1 MARELTTLVTGGR
14 FYEGPRW
21 HDGQWWVSDFYRGA
35 VFTVTTDGVETKQF
49 DVAEQPSGM
58 GWLPDGSLV
67 VVSMKDRHLLRRG
80 PDGSVEHYA
89 DLSSVAG
96 GHLNDMVVDEHGR
109 VYVGNFGF
117 DLMGGEAMAPADLAR
132 VDPDGAITVVA
143 EGLDFPNGA
152 LITPDGSTLIV
163 AETTGAGFVAFT
175 ITDDGSLTDRR
186 VWGSMGEVPETT
198 DVMEALGLG
207 LPAPDGCTLDA
218 DGHIWFADAVGSR
231 VARVAPGGE
240 IVESVP
246 MPEGLGAFACQLG
259 GEDGRTLLICA
270 APDFFEHNR
279 AVADEAVLLT
289 MQVDVPHAGRP

>member
-21 HDGQWWVSDFYRGA
+21 HDGQWWVSDFYRRA
-35 VFTVTTDGVETKQF
+35 VYTVTPEGVETHQF
-49 DVAEQPSGM
+49 DVEEQPSGM

-80 PDGSVEHYA
+80 PDGVVEHYA
-89 DLSSVAG
+89 DLSAVAG
-96 GHLNDMVVDEHGR
+96 GHLNDMVVDDRGR

-117 DLMGGEAMAPADLAR
+117 DLMGGDGMATASLAR
-132 VDPDGAITVVA
+132 VDPDGTVTVVA
-143 EGLDFPNGA
+143 EGLNFPNGSV
-152 LITPDGSTLIV
+152 ITPDGTTLVV

-175 ITDDGSLTDRR
+175 IADDGSLVDRR

-198 DVMEALGLG
+198 DVMEALGAG

-218 DGHIWFADAVGSR
+218 EGHIWFADAIGAR

-240 IVESVP
+240 IAESVP

-259 GEDGRTLLICA
+259 GSDGRTLLICA

-279 AVADEAVLLT
+279 ANAEEAVLLT
-289 MQVDVPHAGRP
+289 MRVDVPHAGRP

>member
-1 MARELTTLVTGGR
+1 MARELTTLVTGGK

-21 HDGQWWVSDFYRGA
+21 HEGQWWVSDFYRRA

-49 DVAEQPSGM
+49 DVDEQPSGM

-80 PDGSVEHYA
+80 TDGTVDHYA
-89 DLSSVAG
+89 DLSAVAG
-96 GHLNDMVVDEHGR
+96 GHLNDMVVDQHGR

-117 DLMGGEAMAPADLAR
+117 DLMAGDPMVTADLAR
-132 VDPDGAITVVA
+132 VDLDGTVTIVA
-143 EGLDFPNGA
+143 EGLNFPNGS
-152 LITPDGSTLIV
+152 LISPDGTTLIV
-163 AETTGAGFVAFT
+163 AETTAAGFVAFT
-175 ITDDGSLTDRR
+175 ISDDGSLLDRR
-186 VWGSMGEVPETT
+186 VWGSMGDVPDTT
-198 DVMEALGLG
+198 DVMQALGSG

-218 DGHIWFADAVGSR
+218 EGHIWFADAIGAR

-246 MPEGLGAFACQLG
+246 MPDGLGAFACQLG
-259 GEDGRTLLICA
+259 GDDGRTLLVCA

-279 AVADEAVLLT
+279 ATADEGVLLT

>member
-1 MARELTTLVTGGR
+1 MTRELTTLVTGGR

-21 HDGQWWVSDFYRGA
+21 HEGQWWVSDFYRKA
-35 VFTVTTDGVETKQF
+35 VFTVTSDGVETQQF
-49 DVAEQPSGM
+49 TVEEQPSGM

-80 PDGSVEHYA
+80 TDGTVEHYA
-89 DLSSVAG
+89 DLSEVTG
-96 GHLNDMVVDEHGR
+96 GHLNDMVVDDQGR

-117 DLMGGEAMAPADLAR
+117 DLMGGEDMVTASMAR
-132 VDPDGAITVVA
+132 VDLDGSVTVVA
-143 EGLDFPNGA
+143 EGLNFPNGT
-152 LITPDGSTLIV
+152 LITPDGTTLIV

-175 ITDDGSLTDRR
+175 IANDGSLTDRR
-186 VWGSMGEVPETT
+186 VWGSMGEVPDTT
-198 DVMEALGLG
+198 NVMEALGSG
-207 LPAPDGCTLDA
+207 APAPDGCTLDA
-218 DGHIWFADAVGSR
+218 HGHIWFADAIGAR

-259 GEDGRTLLICA
+259 GDDGRTLLICA

-279 AVADEAVLLT
+279 AHVDEAVLLT
-289 MQVDVPHAGRP
+289 MRVDVPHAGRP

>member
-1 MARELTTLVTGGR
+1 MARELTTLVTGGK

-21 HDGQWWVSDFYRGA
+21 HEGQWWVSDFYRRA
-35 VFTVTTDGVETKQF
+35 VFTVTADGVETQQF
-49 DVAEQPSGM
+49 AVDEQPSGM

-67 VVSMKDRHLLRRG
+67 VVSMKDRHLVRRG
-80 PDGSVEHYA
+80 LDGSVSHYA

-96 GHLNDMVVDEHGR
+96 GHVNDLVVDDHGR

-117 DLMGGEAMAPADLAR
+117 DLMGGEPMNPADLAR
-132 VDPDGAITVVA
+132 VDPDGTITVVA
-143 EGLDFPNGA
+143 EGLRFPNGSV
-152 LITPDGSTLIV
+152 ITPDGSTLIV

-175 ITDDGSLTDRR
+175 ITEDGSLVDRR
-186 VWGSMGEVPETT
+186 VWGSMGEVPDTT
-198 DVMEALGLG
+198 DVMEALSTG

-218 DGHIWFADAVGSR
+218 EGHIWFADAVGAR

-246 MPEGLGAFACQLG
+246 MPDGLGAFACQLG

-279 AVADEAVLLT
+279 AVADEGVLLT
-289 MQVDVPHAGRP
+289 MRVDVPHAGRP

>member
-1 MARELTTLVTGGR
+1 VARELTTLVTGGR

-96 GHLNDMVVDEHGR
+96 GHLNDMVVDQHGR

-132 VDPDGAITVVA
+132 VDPDGTITVVA
-143 EGLDFPNGA
+143 EGLHFPNGA